1 MPSASYVCLQLP
13 AAWAND
19 PQVSIEEANLA
30 IRNAFFAVLDVE
42 HAGKEV
48 TELLLDLN
56 NAASL
61 LAEAENTYNSG
72 SLADVVSKANYA
84 AQIAHQVKYDAE
96 NLGKSELFLSSLWV
110 TVIFSVTGS
119 LMFSAVLLLTWR
131 RFKQVFLKKNV
142 KLESYRYTFFV
153 IGLIGV
159 LLFSAPALSLLRS
172 SSSESFSTI
181 YLLGPDRMTHT
192 IPFNIQP
199 STQYSLYLG
208 IKNNLGSTANYI
220 CLVKLTND
228 TDPLPNRNVG
238 TPSSLPTLYKF
249 NLFLQDGQVWEAPL
263 SFQFNNVSLSL
274 NEAVLESITFND
286 VDFSVNKTSQR
297 DPVSSSYH
305 YGVLV
310 ELWALN
316 ESTGFIQYQN
326 RFVHFY
332 LNLTET
338 M

>member
-1 MPSASYVCLQLP
+1 M
-13 AAWAND
+13 
-19 PQVSIEEANLA
+19 A

-199 STQYSLYLG
+199 
-208 IKNNLGSTANYI
+208 IHNI
-220 CLVKLTND
+220 RC
-228 TDPLPNRNVG
+228 
-238 TPSSLPTLYKF
+238 
-249 NLFLQDGQVWEAPL
+249 
-263 SFQFNNVSLSL
+263 
-274 NEAVLESITFND
+274 I
-286 VDFSVNKTSQR
+286 
-297 DPVSSSYH
+297 
-305 YGVLV
+305 
-310 ELWALN
+310 WA
-316 ESTGFIQYQN
+316 SRTI
-326 RFVHFY
+326 
-332 LNLTET
+332 
-338 M
+338 